1 MLTRSRA
8 YIPGPFARTWRRA
21 IAPPGLALL
30 FAAQIAAPASAQQ
43 LDPASL
49 PAHDSHQNLLVAVD
63 PFTSAARYKD
73 KFGKR
78 TPYDAGILALDVYF
92 RNDGAAPIRVNL
104 STIRLRMGEPGGSRQ
119 RLEPLSSE
127 EVADAVLLKP
137 GKEPSA
143 RRFPIPGSGVKPA
156 RDKNWE
162 ALASVVRSS
171 ALSTEVIA
179 PHSTAHGLFYFDVNH
194 HYDWLSNARLEV
206 PDLSFMLDNKPLFFF
221 EIDLTP

>member
-1 MLTRSRA
+1 MA
-8 YIPGPFARTWRRA
+8 PFT
-21 IAPPGLALL
+21 LALL
-30 FAAQIAAPASAQQ
+30 FAAYGSPPADAQQ
-43 LDPASL
+43 VEPASL
-49 PAHDSHQNLLVAVD
+49 AAHDSHQGLLIAVD
-63 PFTSAARYKD
+63 PFTAPARYKD

-119 RLEPLSSE
+119 SLEPLSPD

-137 GKEPSA
+137 GKEPSP
-143 RRFPIPGSGVKPA
+143 RRFPVPGTGVKAA

-171 ALSTEVIA
+171 AFSTEVIA

-194 HYDWLSNARLEV
+194 HYDWLSNARFEV

-221 EIDLTP
+221 EIDLAP

>member
-1 MLTRSRA
+1 MLTRSRSCN
-8 YIPGPFARTWRRA
+8 PGPFARISRWA
-21 IAPPGLALL
+21 IAPLLLGLL
-30 FAAQIAAPASAQQ
+30 FAAQSVSPASAQQ

-49 PAHDSHQNLLVAVD
+49 PAHDSHQGLLVAVD

-92 RNDGAAPIRVNL
+92 RNDGGVPVRVNL
-104 STIRLRMGEPGGSRQ
+104 ATIRLLMGEPGGSRQ
-119 RLEPLSSE
+119 HLEPLSSN

-137 GKEPSA
+137 AKEPSA
-143 RRFPIPGSGVKPA
+143 RRFPVPGSGVKPP

-162 ALASVVRSS
+162 AFASVVRSS

-194 HYDWLSNARLEV
+194 HYDWLSNARFEV
-206 PDLSFMLDNKPLFFF
+206 PDLSFMLDNKALFFF
-221 EIDLTP
+221 EIDLAQ